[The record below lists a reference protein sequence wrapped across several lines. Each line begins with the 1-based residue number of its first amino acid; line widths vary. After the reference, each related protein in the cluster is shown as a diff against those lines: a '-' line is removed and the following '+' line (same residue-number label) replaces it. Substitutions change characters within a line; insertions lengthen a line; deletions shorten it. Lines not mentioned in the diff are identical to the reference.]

1 MLLILLEMLDG
12 EEENIFLEFYEENKK
27 MLFSVAYKLVG
38 NEHLAENALQEAFIS
53 IIKNKD
59 KMLELKGERLKK
71 WSVVIVKN
79 KCIDIMR
86 KEGRMETLHLED
98 ENIATETVTEDE
110 TLKKYEAETIK
121 RYLGELD
128 ELSKQIL
135 YLKYLFGYSYKE
147 ISQTVNVSE
156 KNAEMRVY
164 RAKSKL
170 REMIARE
177 GIVTL

>member
-1 MLLILLEMLDG
+1 MLLIFLEMLDG

-156 KNAEMRVY
+156 KNAEMRVH

>member
-71 WSVVIVKN
+71 WSVIIVKN

-98 ENIATETVTEDE
+98 EKIATEAVTEDE

-164 RAKSKL
+164 RAKNKL